1 MTPFRLYIVGG
12 IIHLLPET
20 RVFGLKRSLYRWAGV
35 KIGNN
40 VRICSSVKIIG
51 TGRLEI
57 CDNTWIGPETFIS
70 ASSTIK
76 IGANCDIA
84 PRVFIGDGTH
94 ELTPERE
101 RVADIE
107 TCHPISIG
115 DGSWIGAHATIIA
128 GVTLEQ
134 KTVVAAGA
142 VVTKSFEG
150 MNIIGGVPARHI
162 KTLLEI

>member
-1 MTPFRLYIVGG
+1 MNSIKLYLVGG
-12 IIHLLPET
+12 IIHHLPET
-20 RVFGLKRSLYRWAGV
+20 RAFDFKSKLYRWAGV

-51 TGRLEI
+51 AGKLEI
-57 CDNTWIGPETFIS
+57 EDNTWIGPETFIS

-94 ELTPERE
+94 ELTPERD

-107 TCHPISIG
+107 ACNPISIG
-115 DGSWIGAHATIIA
+115 NGCWICANATILPGAII
-128 GVTLEQ
+128 GN
-134 KTVVAAGA
+134 KVVIAAGA
-142 VVTKSFEG
+142 VTKGDIPSQELW
-150 MNIIGGVPARHI
+150 GGCLAHKIRDI
-162 KTLLEI
+162 S